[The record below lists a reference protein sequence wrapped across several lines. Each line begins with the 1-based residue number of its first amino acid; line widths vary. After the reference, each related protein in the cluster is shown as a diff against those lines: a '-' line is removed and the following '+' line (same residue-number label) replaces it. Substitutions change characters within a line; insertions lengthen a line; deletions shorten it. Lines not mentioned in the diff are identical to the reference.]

1 MVIKD
6 YVFDENVN
14 YDEVVERVD
23 EYIIKYLFY
32 LLFFQMGVIFGDVY
46 EDGNY
51 VGIVYVIG
59 KNLVNFGLIVG
70 MIIVY
75 FGGVFLRFVRM
86 DLR

>member
-1 MVIKD
+1 
-6 YVFDENVN
+6 
-14 YDEVVERVD
+14 
-23 EYIIKYLFY
+23 
-32 LLFFQMGVIFGDVY
+32 MGVIFGDVY